1 MELGEFRQGCSTV
14 QDNIRSLVIHNK
26 FETKMTLSAAWVHD
40 N

>member
-1 MELGEFRQGCSTV
+1 MELGEFRQESNVV

-26 FETKMTLSAAWVHD
+26 FETKMTLAATWVHD